1 MKSSSA
7 LFKWPKN
14 WRAPRPPPTLIILPK
29 LTDQN
34 SEIAILFSV
43 VENFITMSLGTTY
56 SPTVPMGGA
65 TSYKLWPM
73 LTYSNGYWEV
83 YRRFQEDF
91 FGWGR
96 GWEEG
101 GMLGELSFDNLS
113 WGKKISMKG
122 AQDLL
127 ALFQKNNEKINMK
140 KFFQLEV
147 RNNIKT

>member
-1 MKSSSA
+1 MTK
-7 LFKWPKN
+7 KN

-29 LTDQN
+29 STDQN
-34 SEIAILFSV
+34 SEIAILFNV
-43 VENFITMSLGTTY
+43 VEKLYNCVFRDDILP
-56 SPTVPMGGA
+56 PTVPMGGA

-101 GMLGELSFDNLS
+101 DMLGELSIDNLS
-113 WGKKISMKG
+113 WGMKISMKG

-127 ALFQKNNEKINMK
+127 TLFKNTMK
-140 KFFQLEV
+140 K
-147 RNNIKT
+147 